1 MKSQA
6 NKLALSYLWWIIEPL
21 LFVSLFYVL
30 FEYILHRGGDDYFS
44 FMIVGK
50 IVYLWFS
57 KSVTTASTS
66 LVSNKG
72 ILSQRAI
79 PKWVFPISNVQECAY
94 KSTISFALLCAILII
109 NGILPTIYWLQL
121 IPLTVITYIF
131 IVSISLLSSIL
142 VSVARDFTNLINMGM
157 LGLMFAS
164 GIFWDISSINDETL
178 KSLVLYLNPL
188 ASVIFLYREV
198 LLESKIIDL
207 SLFKPILIYSV
218 VFMSLSLTIFR
229 SFNNKLTRL
238 IFS

>member
-30 FEYILHRGGDDYFS
+30 FEFILHRGGDDYFS

-66 LVSNKG
+66 LVANKG

-79 PKWVFPISNVQECAY
+79 PKWVFPMSSVQECAY
-94 KSTISFALLCAILII
+94 KSLISFSLLCVILVF
-109 NGILPTIYWLQL
+109 NGILPTIFWLQL
-121 IPLTVITYIF
+121 IPLVLLTYIF
-131 IVSISLLSSIL
+131 IVSISLFSSIL

-164 GIFWDISSINDETL
+164 GIFWDVNSIQDDSL
-178 KSLVLYLNPL
+178 KTLVLDLNPL
-188 ASVIFLYREV
+188 ASIIYMYREV
-198 LLESKIIDL
+198 FLESKFIDL
-207 SLFKPILIYSV
+207 SMFLPVMIYSS
-218 VFMSLSLTIFR
+218 VFTLLSLIIFR
-229 SFNNKLTRL
+229 VFNNGLTRF